1 MFSRTKQDT
10 IYYDNSTMFTAKLPW
25 TTDNN
30 GNIMVDYAVVDLLND
45 LNERR
50 RNGDLSN
57 LTPEMLER
65 VLKESDPRLY

>member
-1 MFSRTKQDT
+1 
-10 IYYDNSTMFTAKLPW
+10 
-25 TTDNN
+25 
-30 GNIMVDYAVVDLLND
+30 MVDYAVVDLLND

-65 VLKESDPRLY
+65 VLKESDPRLYINESGEIA